1 MAKKNTANT
10 TQKSKKREIFGII
23 LLVISLFIAVALLSR
38 DPGDWP
44 GSSRAFDEPSNNL
57 IGRYGALV
65 SHYVFEAVGFTSYAI
80 VMFFITAGIV
90 ILLHKNLRL
99 LFGPALFL
107 GVAGIF
113 LPLLV
118 ALTVTIGED
127 NTRVEP
133 AFRYGGILG
142 GLVAHYMVTYLGRAG
157 TYLVSIGS
165 VLISLVLTTNL
176 KPSSFLE
183 FLIAVIKPF
192 VKMIA
197 ALPKFLFKGKM
208 FAGNGDKPAAKRS
221 RKKDSEKTD
230 STGGIDGRDFAEPET
245 PGGDD
250 PFLTPVEDE
259 DEDEITPAEEEPE
272 SIEPT
277 INYKIP
283 PENGSDE
290 PGDLPDDMDGEDAED
305 FEDEDEYA
313 DIEKTLDT
321 VPYTYVAPGPDLLAP
336 PDIEDY
342 SESREEML
350 EQAKRIVESLHHFN
364 IDAEVKQIT
373 PGPIVTRYEITLAP
387 GIKVGRVTGLSN
399 DLTMAL
405 RARGGIRIIAPIPGK
420 AAIGIEVPNKNRSIV
435 YFREIVESEVFANA
449 DLPLVLALGKNTSGD
464 PVIADLAKMPHLLIA
479 GSTGS
484 GKSVSV
490 HAILTSILMKASPY
504 DVRIILVD
512 PKVVELSIYSS
523 IPHLLTPVITDTK
536 RAASSLKWAVREMEA
551 RYRKLAAL
559 AVRDISQ
566 YNKKADEIIEAAA
579 INENE
584 PTDMTE
590 EEIARKKADMPEHMP
605 FIVIVIDEFADL
617 MVVAANDIEEPIARL
632 AQMARAV
639 GIHLIL
645 ATQRPSADVITGLIK
660 ANFPSRIA
668 FKVMQASNSRIILDE
683 GGADKLL
690 GMGDMLFL
698 QAGKPEAF
706 RMHGAY
712 ISNEECHRIVEFIA
726 AHSEGEPEKIS
737 EEMFMDGDGDSDN
750 ALGLRNPN
758 ERDVLFYDAARLV
771 VRHSQ
776 GSVSLLQRRLKIGY
790 ARAARLIDQL
800 ELAGIVTPYDGS
812 KAREV
817 LVDDM
822 YVDQLEAGEL

>member
-1 MAKKNTANT
+1 MAKKNTVVKE
-10 TQKSKKREIFGII
+10 KSKKREIFGII
-23 LLVISLFIAVALLSR
+23 LLVLSLFLAVALLSH

-44 GSSRAFDEPSNNL
+44 GSSKAYDEPSNNL
-57 IGRYGALV
+57 IGRYGAYV
-65 SHYVFEAVGFTSYAI
+65 SYKIFVAVGFTSYAI
-80 VMFFITAGIV
+80 VLFMITAGLV
-90 ILLHKNLRL
+90 ILLHKKLRL
-99 LFGPALFL
+99 LFAPALFL
-107 GVAGIF
+107 SVTGIF
-113 LPLLV
+113 LPLLA

-142 GLVAHYMVTYLGRAG
+142 GMVAHYMVTYLGRAG
-157 TYLVSIGS
+157 TFLVAAGSI
-165 VLISLVLTTNL
+165 LISLVLTTNI
-176 KPSSFLE
+176 KPSTFIE
-183 FLIAVIKPF
+183 FLIAVLKPF
-192 VKMIA
+192 VKMLA
-197 ALPKFLFKGKM
+197 ALLKM
-208 FAGNGDKPAAKRS
+208 LIPETKPSNPRT
-221 RKKDSEKTD
+221 RKKAAELKDSAEEP
-230 STGGIDGRDFAEPET
+230 AVMPEPEIA
-245 PGGDD
+245 GDD
-250 PFLTPVEDE
+250 NPFLTPVGD
-259 DEDEITPAEEEPE
+259 EEEDVPADK
-272 SIEPT
+272 SDTPEPT
-277 INYKIP
+277 INYKK
-283 PENGSDE
+283 
-290 PGDLPDDMDGEDAED
+290 A
-305 FEDEDEYA
+305 EDEDDLGRDSGDYGDGNDYA
-313 DIEKTLDT
+313 DIDKKLDT
-321 VPYTYVAPGPDLLAP
+321 IPYKYTTPGPELLALP
-336 PDIEDY
+336 EQTDV
-342 SESREEML
+342 SESRDEML
-350 EQAKRIVESLHHFN
+350 EQAKRIVESLRHFN

-435 YFREIVESEVFANA
+435 YFREIAESDAFAGT
-449 DLPLVLALGKNTSGD
+449 DLPLVLAIGKNTSGD
-464 PVIADLAKMPHLLIA
+464 PVVADLAKMPHLLIA

-484 GKSVSV
+484 GKSVCIHS
-490 HAILTSILMKASPY
+490 ILTSILMKASPY

-512 PKVVELSIYSS
+512 PKVVELSIYNS

-536 RAASSLKWAVREMEA
+536 RAASSLKWAVKEMES
-551 RYRKLAAL
+551 RYRKLAGM
-559 AVRDISQ
+559 AVRDIYQ
-566 YNKKADEIIEAAA
+566 YNKKADEMIEAAR
-579 INENE
+579 INDSE

-590 EEIARKKADMPEHMP
+590 EEIARKKADLPEHMP

-617 MVVAANDIEEPIARL
+617 MVVAANEIEEPIARL

-683 GGADKLL
+683 SGADKLL

-698 QAGKPEAF
+698 QAGKPESF

-712 ISNEECHRIVEFIA
+712 ISNEECHRIINFIA
-726 AHSEGEPEKIS
+726 THSEGEPEKIS
-737 EEMFMDGDGDSDN
+737 EEMFGDDENDTDN
-750 ALGLRNPN
+750 VLGLRNPN
-758 ERDVLFYDAARLV
+758 ERDVLFFEAARLV

-817 LVDDM
+817 LVDDI
-822 YVDQLEAGEL
+822 YIDQLEAGEIE

>member
-1 MAKKNTANT
+1 MAKKNTTNN

-23 LLVISLFIAVALLSR
+23 LLVISLFLAVALLSR

-57 IGRYGALV
+57 IGRYGAYV
-65 SHYVFEAVGFTSYAI
+65 SHKVFEAVGFTSYAI
-80 VMFFITAGIV
+80 VLFLITAGIV
-90 ILLHKNLRL
+90 ILLHKKLRI

-107 GVAGIF
+107 GVAGVF
-113 LPLLV
+113 LPLLA
-118 ALTVTIGED
+118 ALTVSIGDD

-157 TYLVSIGS
+157 TYLVSIGA

-176 KPSSFLE
+176 KPSTAVE
-183 FLIAVIKPF
+183 FLIVVVKPF
-192 VKMIA
+192 VKIIVE
-197 ALPKFLFKGKM
+197 LPKLLFAFGKT
-208 FAGNGDKPAAKRS
+208 AKTRARRTVS
-221 RKKDSEKTD
+221 GKSGSADDIES
-230 STGGIDGRDFAEPET
+230 AEPEI
-245 PGGDD
+245 PGDD
-250 PFLTPVEDE
+250 NPFLTPVENEDVDE
-259 DEDEITPAEEEPE
+259 GEIPE
-272 SIEPT
+272 QERIEPT

-283 PENGSDE
+283 QDIE
-290 PGDLPDDMDGEDAED
+290 PDISGEMADDMVGEDSEEL
-305 FEDEDEYA
+305 EDEDEYA
-313 DIEKTLDT
+313 DIEKKLDT
-321 VPYTYVAPGPDLLAP
+321 VPYTYLPPGPDLLAL
-336 PDIEDY
+336 PDIEDHR
-342 SESREEML
+342 ESREEML
-350 EQAKRIVESLHHFN
+350 DQAKRIVESLRHFN
-364 IDAEVKQIT
+364 IESEVRQIT

-387 GIKVGRVTGLSN
+387 GIKVGRVVGLAN

-435 YFREIVESEVFANA
+435 YFREIVESEAFVNT
-449 DLPLVLALGKNTSGD
+449 DLPLVLAIGKNTSGD
-464 PVIADLAKMPHLLIA
+464 PVVADLAKMPHLLIA

-484 GKSVSV
+484 GKSVSI
-490 HAILTSILMKASPY
+490 HSILTSILMKASPY
-504 DVRIILVD
+504 DVRMILVD

-536 RAASSLKWAVREMEA
+536 RAASSLKWAVREMET
-551 RYRKLAAL
+551 RYRKLASF

-566 YNKKADEIIEAAA
+566 YNKKADEILEAAA
-579 INENE
+579 LNENE
-584 PTDMTE
+584 PGDESDE
-590 EEIARKKADMPEHMP
+590 EMARKKADLPEHMP

-712 ISNEECHRIVEFIA
+712 ISNEECHRIVEYIA
-726 AHSEGEPEKIS
+726 THSEGEPEKIS
-737 EEMFMDGDGDSDN
+737 EEMFLDEEDNIDN

>member
-1 MAKKNTANT
+1 MAKKNTAVK
-10 TQKSKKREIFGII
+10 TQKSKKREIFGIV
-23 LLVISLFIAVALLSR
+23 LLVVSLFLAVALLSH

-65 SHYVFEAVGFTSYAI
+65 SHYVFEAVGFTSYAV
-80 VMFFITAGIV
+80 VMFMITAGIV
-90 ILLHKNLRL
+90 ILLHKKLRI
-99 LFGPALFL
+99 LFGPGLFL
-107 GVAGIF
+107 GVTGIF
-113 LPLLV
+113 LPLLA

-157 TYLVSIGS
+157 TYLIAIGS
-165 VLISLVLTTNL
+165 MLVSLVLTTNL
-176 KPSSFLE
+176 KPSTAVE

-197 ALPKFLFKGKM
+197 ALLKLLFG
-208 FAGNGDKPAAKRS
+208 GEKPSAKRT
-221 RKKDSEKTD
+221 RRTVPETGDS
-230 STGGIDGRDFAEPET
+230 IDDPLISEPEI
-245 PGGDD
+245 PGDDD
-250 PFLTPVEDE
+250 PFLTPVGDVEEEND
-259 DEDEITPAEEEPE
+259 AVVNSGVEEPE
-272 SIEPT
+272 GIEPT
-277 INYKIP
+277 INYKVP
-283 PENGSDE
+283 FETDSDE
-290 PGDLPDDMDGEDAED
+290 AED
-305 FEDEDEYA
+305 FGDEDEYA
-313 DIEKTLDT
+313 DIEKKLDT
-321 VPYTYVAPGPDLLAP
+321 VPYTYVAPGSDLLALP
-336 PDIEDY
+336 EIEDH

-350 EQAKRIVESLHHFN
+350 EQAKRIVESLRHFN

-420 AAIGIEVPNKNRSIV
+420 AAIGIEVPNRSRSIV
-435 YFREIVESEVFANA
+435 YFREIAESEAFVSA
-449 DLPLVLALGKNTSGD
+449 DLPLVLAIGKNTSGD
-464 PVIADLAKMPHLLIA
+464 PVVADLAKMPHLLIA

-484 GKSVSV
+484 GKSVCIHS
-490 HAILTSILMKASPY
+490 ILTSILMKASPY

-512 PKVVELSIYSS
+512 PKVVELSIYSP

-551 RYRKLAAL
+551 RYRKLATF
-559 AVRDISQ
+559 AVRDIYQ
-566 YNKKADEIIEAAA
+566 YNKKADEILEAAA
-579 INENE
+579 INEQEHGIDN
-584 PTDMTE
+584 E
-590 EEIARKKADMPEHMP
+590 EEAVNKKSDLPEHMP

-712 ISNEECHRIVEFIA
+712 ISNEECHRIVDFIA
-726 AHSEGEPEKIS
+726 THSKGEPEKIS
-737 EEMFMDGDGDSDN
+737 EEMFMDDEGDFDN
-750 ALGLRNPN
+750 SLGLRNPN

>member
-1 MAKKNTANT
+1 MTV
-10 TQKSKKREIFGII
+10 SI
-23 LLVISLFIAVALLSR
+23 
-38 DPGDWP
+38 GD
-44 GSSRAFDEPSNNL
+44 
-57 IGRYGALV
+57 
-65 SHYVFEAVGFTSYAI
+65 
-80 VMFFITAGIV
+80 
-90 ILLHKNLRL
+90 
-99 LFGPALFL
+99 
-107 GVAGIF
+107 
-113 LPLLV
+113 
-118 ALTVTIGED
+118 D

-157 TYLVSIGS
+157 TSLIALGS

-176 KPSSFLE
+176 KPSTAVE

-192 VKMIA
+192 VKIIA
-197 ALPKFLFKGKM
+197 GLPKMLFGGEKPSQARTRRTVSGKT
-208 FAGNGDKPAAKRS
+208 GKSDKFDEF
-221 RKKDSEKTD
+221 DS
-230 STGGIDGRDFAEPET
+230 SEPEI
-245 PGGDD
+245 PGDD
-250 PFLTPVEDE
+250 NPFLTPVGDDEEDE
-259 DEDEITPAEEEPE
+259 EEKSIAEEPE
-272 SIEPT
+272 GIEPT
-277 INYKIP
+277 INYKVP
-283 PENGSDE
+283 AETGTNCSEELPSDLDSIDTE
-290 PGDLPDDMDGEDAED
+290 DIGE
-305 FEDEDEYA
+305 EDEYA
-313 DIEKTLDT
+313 DIEKKLDT
-321 VPYTYVAPGPDLLAP
+321 VPYTYSKPGSDLLALP
-336 PDIEDY
+336 EIEDHG
-342 SESREEML
+342 ESRDEML
-350 EQAKRIVESLHHFN
+350 KQAKRIVESLRHFN
-364 IDAEVKQIT
+364 IEAEVKQIT

-387 GIKVGRVTGLSN
+387 GIKVGRITGLSN

-435 YFREIVESEVFANA
+435 YFREIVESEAFAKT
-449 DLPLVLALGKNTSGD
+449 DLPLVLAIGKNTSGD
-464 PVIADLAKMPHLLIA
+464 PVVADLAKMPHLLIA

-484 GKSVSV
+484 GKSVSI
-490 HAILTSILMKASPY
+490 HSILTSILMKASPY

-512 PKVVELSIYSS
+512 PKVVELSIYRS

-536 RAASSLKWAVREMEA
+536 RAASSLKWAVKEMEA

-579 INENE
+579 INDNM

-712 ISNEECHRIVEFIA
+712 ISNEECHRVVEYIA
-726 AHSEGEPEKIS
+726 NNSEGEPEKIS
-737 EEMFMDGDGDSDN
+737 EEMFMDDEGSSDN
-750 ALGLRNPN
+750 SLGLRNPN

-800 ELAGIVTPYDGS
+800 ELAAIVTPYDGS

-822 YVDQLEAGEL
+822 YIDQLEAGEL